1 MDICIDNN
9 EKKSDL
15 ITFFKGF
22 FSFKYIIMAVTK
34 KKQVYQSESESDQD
48 NYDYEEQENSV
59 SILRLS
65 CLDTPCR
72 KLLIYVP
79 QLYRTI

>member
-1 MDICIDNN
+1 
-9 EKKSDL
+9 
-15 ITFFKGF
+15 
-22 FSFKYIIMAVTK
+22 MAVTK

-72 KLLIYVP
+72 KLLMYVS